1 MRTLGTFGGWRC
13 LGGLEERVVGWVRVG
28 VGSSSGVRHPKER
41 KEKKGRGGLVGGMH
55 GRV

>member
-1 MRTLGTFGGWRC
+1 MEV
-13 LGGLEERVVGWVRVG
+13 LGGVGRKGGRVGKGG

-41 KEKKGRGGLVGGMH
+41 KEKKGRGSLVGGMH